1 MIIEKNINVF
11 LDTIET
17 INNKLIDK
25 ASYDLMTG
33 VFNRHTGIE
42 KLELMIQKS
51 KFKNE
56 PLTGC
61 FIDVDGLKFVNDNFS
76 HNDGDEL
83 IKKIAS
89 ILKSFSREED
99 LLFRLGGDEFFM
111 AFLGV
116 NHSDA
121 ENIFLRI
128 NIYLS
133 EYNKTSEKP
142 YDLRISYGINSY
154 DHNKNIDEFIDSA
167 DTKMYK
173 QKSEKKI
180 LQI

>member
-1 MIIEKNINVF
+1 
-11 LDTIET
+11 
-17 INNKLIDK
+17 
-25 ASYDLMTG
+25 MTG